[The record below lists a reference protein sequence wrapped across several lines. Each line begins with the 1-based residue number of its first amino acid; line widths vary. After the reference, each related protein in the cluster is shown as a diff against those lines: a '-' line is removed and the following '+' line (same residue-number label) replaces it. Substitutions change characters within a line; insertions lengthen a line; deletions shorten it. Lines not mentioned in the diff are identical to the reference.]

1 MVSGFR
7 EGQDQGQRQGPF
19 PCTAPSCSLRAC
31 HCAPVSIP
39 MPYILKFRYPDAP
52 IPLSPLFGYTRIHLL
67 SFYLHTNALI
77 PYLLTRGKR
86 TFMRAP
92 FLESTGTESTKQTQT
107 TTFVYAASACAT
119 TKCGTANA
127 TTTKCGTT
135 FVYAA
140 SACATTKC
148 GTSNATTTKCGTA
161 NATTTKCGTTFVYAA
176 SACATTK
183 CGTAN
188 ATTTKCGTANATTRD
203 ATIKRGIP
211 AFVASV
217 CGASV
222 FSASASVCGA
232 SVFSASAKGSAKGA
246 SVFSASA
253 EARLVSGLGVW
264 VFK

>member
-1 MVSGFR
+1 
-7 EGQDQGQRQGPF
+7 
-19 PCTAPSCSLRAC
+19 
-31 HCAPVSIP
+31 

-161 NATTTKCGTTFVYAA
+161 NATT
-176 SACATTK
+176 
-183 CGTAN
+183 
-188 ATTTKCGTANATTRD
+188 RD

-211 AFVASV
+211 AFV
-217 CGASV
+217 
-222 FSASASVCGA
+222 ASVCGA